1 MTPVPNVEA
10 TMKRSGLTITC
21 MLLLLLLVSGRVSA
35 ETHQELVENYIDLSG
50 MGEMLR
56 SLPTEMDALAS
67 QRSLTSRH
75 PDVESRVYRMVRE
88 SFDVRKAKQSLS
100 AYLLHHTDTSYVED
114 ILRWLNTPLAR
125 KITREEL
132 SASASGQQ
140 ANMLHYLAD
149 LQATPPPQ
157 RRIALVQEVERVTHL
172 SELTTRI
179 VMEVT
184 RGMMESINLA
194 LPEGDREPLDD
205 NLEEMETMGPVIREG
220 FRQQM
225 ILTSFYAYRNISD
238 KELADYIGFYDSDLG
253 RREIRITG
261 DALGHVLREWFAEF
275 GRRLAAAAKDESGK
289 TGQTPQ
295 DPTPKESTPF

>member
-1 MTPVPNVEA
+1 
-10 TMKRSGLTITC
+10 MKRSGLTIIC
-21 MLLLLLLVSGRVSA
+21 MLLFVLLVSGRVSA
-35 ETHQELVENYIDLSG
+35 ETHGELVENYITLSG

-56 SLPTEMDALAS
+56 SLPAEMDALAS

-75 PDVESRVYRMVRE
+75 PDVESRVYRLARE
-88 SFDVRKAKQSLS
+88 SFDVRKARQSLS
-100 AYLLHHTDTSYVED
+100 AYLLQHTDKPSVEE

-132 SASASGQQ
+132 NASGAGHQ
-140 ANMLHYLAD
+140 AEMLHYLAD
-149 LQATPPPQ
+149 LQANPPPQ

-194 LPEGDREPLDD
+194 LPEDDRQPLDES
-205 NLEEMETMGPVIREG
+205 LEEMETMGPVIQEG

-225 ILTSFYAYRNISD
+225 ILTSFYVYRNISD
-238 KELADYIGFYDSDLG
+238 KELADYIRFYDSDLG

-261 DALGHVLREWFAEF
+261 DALGHVLKQWFAEF
-275 GRRLAAAAKDESGK
+275 GRRLVSTEEQSRK

-295 DPTPKESTPF
+295 DPTPEEGAAF

>member
-1 MTPVPNVEA
+1 
-10 TMKRSGLTITC
+10 MKRSGLTIIC
-21 MLLLLLLVSGRVSA
+21 MLLFVLLVSGQVSA
-35 ETHQELVENYIDLSG
+35 ETHGELVENYITLSG

-56 SLPTEMDALAS
+56 SLPAEMDALAS

-75 PDVESRVYRMVRE
+75 PDVESRVYRLIRE
-88 SFDVRKAKQSLS
+88 SFDVRKARQNLS
-100 AYLLHHTDTSYVED
+100 VYLLQHTDKPSVEE

-132 SASASGQQ
+132 NASGAGQQ
-140 ANMLHYLAD
+140 AEMLHYLAD
-149 LQATPPPQ
+149 LQANPPPQ
-157 RRIALVQEVERVTHL
+157 GRIALVQEVERVTHL

-194 LPEGDREPLDD
+194 LPEDDRQPLDER
-205 NLEEMETMGPVIREG
+205 LEEMETMGPVIQEG

-238 KELADYIGFYDSDLG
+238 KELADYIRFYDSDLG

-261 DALGHVLREWFAEF
+261 DALGHVLKQWFQEF
-275 GRRLAAAAKDESGK
+275 GRRLVATEDQSRKS
-289 TGQTPQ
+289 GQTPH
-295 DPTPKESTPF
+295 DSTPEEGAAF

>member
-1 MTPVPNVEA
+1 
-10 TMKRSGLTITC
+10 MKRSGLTTIC
-21 MLLLLLLVSGRVSA
+21 MLLFVLLVSGQVSA
-35 ETHQELVENYIDLSG
+35 ETHEELVESYITLSG

-56 SLPTEMDALAS
+56 SLPAEMDALAS

-75 PDVESRVYRMVRE
+75 PDVESRVYRLVRE
-88 SFDVRKAKQSLS
+88 SFDVRKARQNLS
-100 AYLLHHTDTSYVED
+100 AYLLQHTDKPSVEE

-132 SASASGQQ
+132 NASGAGQQ
-140 ANMLHYLAD
+140 AEMLHYLAD
-149 LQATPPPQ
+149 LQANPPPQ

-194 LPEGDREPLDD
+194 LPEDDRQPLEDS
-205 NLEEMETMGPVIREG
+205 LKEMETMGPVIQEG

-238 KELADYIGFYDSDLG
+238 KELDDYIRFYDSDLG

-261 DALGHVLREWFAEF
+261 DALGHVLKQWFEEF
-275 GRRLAAAAKDESGK
+275 GRRLVAAEDQSRKS
-289 TGQTPQ
+289 GQTPH
-295 DPTPKESTPF
+295 DPTPEEGAAF